1 MIKKNSFIFL
11 FSLITISNC
20 KQFTTQPDDS
30 QSLLPSALLFWRN
43 SNLISISGQAVK
55 GVIRNGIVQVT
66 PINNQGVCD
75 KGNILATENTNALGV
90 YNLRYT
96 KTGKSVCVIVSGNS
110 SGTSTMYDE
119 KTLSEIS
126 VPSNFEITNIIS
138 ESTIKNQDK
147 KNTIVSL
154 FSRMV
159 SSRLQSLQK
168 ANPNQDLNT
177 SLRKAG
183 KEITIRFGLNTGIG
197 GALGRTNLTE
207 LKNLNDGAFPEY
219 NDIAFDLN
227 NPSSPLAS
235 KFIAISGGFSHLA
248 NRFKTG
254 NRTRT
259 EDIETVI
266 NAFASDFEDGAFDGQ
281 TVNGDSITLGT
292 GTNRITF
299 PSDPLTRIL
308 YPAIQAYF
316 AEGGTLS
323 VGAPLPSGTR
333 PPTLTTAQLGTVQF
347 VDSATI
353 VVQPLPGSPAPQA
366 PPSVPPTLSYTGS
379 PYTFA
384 TGYAITPITPVTSGV
399 ISNCTSSPSL
409 PSGLVINPTTC
420 VISGNPSVF
429 SGATNYTITA
439 SNSVGNAT
447 ATINITLSLTQPA
460 TTATRVYGQNNN
472 FGTTASG
479 ITATSFYTPTAVAV
493 DSSGVYVA
501 ESTNHR
507 VLFFATGSTTAT
519 RVYGQGGSFVTA
531 TQNNGG
537 VSANSLNGPEGV
549 AVDSTGVYIS
559 DTLNSRVLFYPG
571 TSTTATRVYGQGGS
585 FGTPTSNNGG
595 VSANSLNV
603 PRGIFA
609 DGTGL
614 YVADDI
620 NYRVLYYAGTST
632 TASRVYGQFNNF
644 TCNLANNNGVC
655 VAGTT
660 SANNLSNVTGVFA
673 DTSGVYIVDIG
684 SQRALFFPGTS
695 TTATRAYGQS
705 NNFTTVATGTTAS
718 QVYGP
723 RNIVA
728 DANGVYLS
736 ETVNRRVLFFPGTST
751 TASIV
756 YGQPTGNFACNV
768 SYHNGTCAVGSAAAN
783 NMTTPN
789 GLTIDATGLYVS
801 DNLAN
806 RVLFFPRP

>member
-1 MIKKNSFIFL
+1 MLKKISSILLILIF
-11 FSLITISNC
+11 TISNC
-20 KQFTTQPDDS
+20 KQLTTQPDDS
-30 QSLLPSALLFWRN
+30 QSLLPSALLFLRN
-43 SNLISISGQAVK
+43 SNQITISGQAVK
-55 GVIRNGIVQVT
+55 GIIRNGIVQISPV
-66 PINNQGVCD
+66 NNQGVCD

-96 KTGKSVCVIVSGNS
+96 KTGRSVCVIVSGNS

-119 KTLSEIS
+119 KTLSEIA

-353 VVQPLPGSPAPQA
+353 VVQAPPSSPGSPTSPGTPGSA
-366 PPSVPPTLSYTGS
+366 PPVEPPVFSPAPGNYTTAQPNITITTATAGATIYYTTDGSTPTTASTLYTTGLGHIWGIAGRTLKAIAVKSGSSDSPIVIAEYSYPPLKTGDTNPYGAGSDGATLRGIARSYTNNGDG
-379 PYTFA
+379 TVTDNA
-384 TGYAITPITPVTSGV
+384 TGLLWQRCSGGFTDPIGCTTGSANQNTWANQGSYCNGLTLAGKTWRLPSIDELNTLPHFGVSQPRIDSIFPNTYIAGGYYWSSTIGPSMNVWGVGFADGNDAFSGGSGSSSSVRCVSGV
-399 ISNCTSSPSL
+399 AQTSFVKFVDNGNGTIL
-409 PSGLVINPTTC
+409 DKQTGLTWQKCNYGRSDTLCSTG
-420 VISGNPSVF
+420 SDLSFNF
-429 SGATNYTITA
+429 SSALNYC
-439 SNSVGNAT
+439 N
-447 ATINITLSLTQPA
+447 TLSLAGRTWRLPNINELK
-460 TTATRVYGQNNN
+460 T
-472 FGTTASG
+472 
-479 ITATSFYTPTAVAV
+479 IV
-493 DSSGVYVA
+493 DK
-501 ESTNHR
+501 
-507 VLFFATGSTTAT
+507 
-519 RVYGQGGSFVTA
+519 
-531 TQNNGG
+531 
-537 VSANSLNGPEGV
+537 
-549 AVDSTGVYIS
+549 
-559 DTLNSRVLFYPG
+559 
-571 TSTTATRVYGQGGS
+571 
-585 FGTPTSNNGG
+585 
-595 VSANSLNV
+595 
-603 PRGIFA
+603 
-609 DGTGL
+609 
-614 YVADDI
+614 
-620 NYRVLYYAGTST
+620 
-632 TASRVYGQFNNF
+632 
-644 TCNLANNNGVC
+644 
-655 VAGTT
+655 TT
-660 SANNLSNVTGVFA
+660 S
-673 DTSGVYIVDIG
+673 
-684 SQRALFFPGTS
+684 
-695 TTATRAYGQS
+695 
-705 NNFTTVATGTTAS
+705 
-718 QVYGP
+718 
-723 RNIVA
+723 
-728 DANGVYLS
+728 
-736 ETVNRRVLFFPGTST
+736 
-751 TASIV
+751 
-756 YGQPTGNFACNV
+756 
-768 SYHNGTCAVGSAAAN
+768 
-783 NMTTPN
+783 
-789 GLTIDATGLYVS
+789 IDAT
-801 DNLAN
+801 
-806 RVLFFPRP
+806 FFPAGAGGTYSSSTTSFSSNTSAWSVIFSGGGATSQPAKTSPLLVRCVSGP